1 MSRHV
6 RKLAVGLGVLSLGLW
21 FLAAGGQGVADDKAD
36 VRAAVQ
42 KVADAV
48 EKGDA
53 DTAKKLAEEIAKDQE
68 LENVMYLMKKRD
80 SKGKAKGYFG
90 VGKQPGA
97 IKPDGIEDKT
107 QNLGKRPLE
116 QKQLDKESDAL
127 AEMAYRIAAIAE
139 IAKAKPGEK
148 ADNDKKKKEWAEY
161 AETMRKEADA
171 LADAAKTK
179 KPAEIKAAANKIYST
194 CNNCHGSFRD

>member
-21 FLAAGGQGVADDKAD
+21 FMAAGSQGVADDKAD

-97 IKPDGIEDKT
+97 IKPDG
-107 QNLGKRPLE
+107 N
-116 QKQLDKESDAL
+116 
-127 AEMAYRIAAIAE
+127 
-139 IAKAKPGEK
+139 
-148 ADNDKKKKEWAEY
+148 ADNTHRLDNMLLSHSKLDN
-161 AETMRKEADA
+161 DA
-171 LADAAKTK
+171 I
-179 KPAEIKAAANKIYST
+179 EVSV
-194 CNNCHGSFRD
+194 